1 MNRIARQYFGM
12 LWLALALLLRGLFG
26 LSPFLFDVIWFEGLF
41 PAIREVQTTVFSYL
55 PLPGY
60 GAGVILLLAWL
71 IWRLPI
77 RKSNRVSWKVF
88 LRRLANLLGGIG
100 ASFLMLW
107 GYNYQDRGMA
117 ARLGIERSEKVEKVA
132 EAYLETMDRAMVHRA
147 AIAAIDSYP
156 SVEEVPLTLSDRD
169 IENLV
174 RDVLAPLGYPVKA
187 GVNIRYLRPEGLLR
201 RMSIAGIYN
210 PWTGEANVDHI
221 YGPLPRIFTAAHEMA
236 HAFGVTSEAEA
247 NFTAYLACLSAND
260 PLARYAA
267 EYALWR
273 TLAGEVNR
281 SYPPEI
287 RESLATAIPED
298 LRTDRAAIWRNAMR
312 YKGYFPELSEA
323 LNDTYLKVQGVEA
336 GVDDYNAFAA
346 LYFSWRRE
354 NAEIKR

>member
-1 MNRIARQYFGM
+1 M
-12 LWLALALLLRGLFG
+12 LWLAFALLIRGLFG
-26 LSPFLFDVIWFEGLF
+26 LSPAAFDWIWFEGLF
-41 PAIREVQTTVFSYL
+41 PVIRAVQTAVFSYL
-55 PLPGY
+55 PIPGY
-60 GAGVILLLAWL
+60 YAGIMLLLAWS

-77 RKSNRVSWKVF
+77 KQQNKIAWKVF
-88 LRRLANLLGGIG
+88 LRRLANLLGAIG

-107 GYNYQDRGMA
+107 GYNYQDLGMA
-117 ARLGIERSEKVEKVA
+117 NRMGIERSKEVEKVA
-132 EAYLETMDRAMVHRA
+132 EAYLETMERAMIHRSE
-147 AIAAIDSYP
+147 IAEIGSYP
-156 SVEEVPLTLSDRD
+156 SIEEVPLTVSDLE

-174 RDVLAPLGYPVKA
+174 RDILTPLGYPVKP
-187 GVNIRYLRPEGLLR
+187 GVNIRYLRPKGLLR

-210 PWTGEANVDHI
+210 PWTGEANVDDV

-273 TLAGEVNR
+273 TLGGEVNR
-281 SYPPEI
+281 NYPPEV
-287 RESLATAIPED
+287 REALAAAIPEP
-298 LRTDRAAIWRNAMR
+298 LRKDRAAIWRNSMR
-312 YKGYFPELSEA
+312 YKGYFPEFSEA
-323 LNDTYLKVQGVEA
+323 LNDTYLKVQGIEA

-354 NAEIKR
+354 KESVNK